1 MRSSRT
7 LWYALSLDIEDEPLA
22 LTLWRYRQKKN
33 RRLTSL
39 HPSLQGGEYGFP
51 NLVSSITTDGRQ
63 MPILD
68 LDFPHH
74 FEPST
79 TPGHTHFYIDV
90 SISKFRWFCLMT
102 ALAFAGVIEIPFY
115 AWSLR
120 RGGNFVRI
128 PGTTKVTEGETRHSN
143 YGWFRRLK
151 DAEH

>member
-1 MRSSRT
+1 MTRRT
-7 LWYALSLDIEDEPLA
+7 YWYAPSLDIEDEPLA

-39 HPSLQGGEYGFP
+39 RPSTQGGVYGFP
-51 NLVSSITTDGRQ
+51 NLISSRTTDGRH

-79 TPGHTHFYIDV
+79 TPGHTHFYIDTPL
-90 SISKFRWFCLMT
+90 SKTKWAVLMLVLGWCGIVE
-102 ALAFAGVIEIPFY
+102 APFV

-128 PGTTKVTEGETRHSN
+128 PGTSKVTEGETRHSN

-151 DAEH
+151 DAKH

>member
-1 MRSSRT
+1 MTQRT
-7 LWYALSLDIEDEPLA
+7 LWYARSLAIEDEPLMK
-22 LTLWRYRQKKN
+22 TLIRYRQHKN
-33 RRLTSL
+33 RKLTSL
-39 HPSLQGGEYGFP
+39 TPSIQGGQYGFA
-51 NLVSSITTDGRQ
+51 NLVASITTDGKQ

-90 SISKFRWFCLMT
+90 PMSKWRWFWLMT
-102 ALAFAGVIEIPFY
+102 ALAYAGVIEKPFY

-128 PGTTKVTEGETRHSN
+128 PNTFKVTEEETRHSN

-151 DAEH
+151 DGH